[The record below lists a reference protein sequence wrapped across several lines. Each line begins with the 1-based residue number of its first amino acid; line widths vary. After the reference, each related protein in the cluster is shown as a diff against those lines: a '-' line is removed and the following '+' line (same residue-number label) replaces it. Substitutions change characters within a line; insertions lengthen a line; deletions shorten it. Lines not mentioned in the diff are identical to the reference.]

1 MHGISFANLT
11 ANVIPSYMA
20 TNKKVTRVT
29 AGNEN
34 GVPSGMSRSFVP
46 TPESK
51 SKAAR
56 LRAIAVVLWI
66 LAVAA
71 QIFAIALL
79 FRPPVNITLVV
90 IMIAVD
96 LLLAIVGSVSWKKS
110 NRFDPASEK
119 DRLKFFIQS
128 QLGMFT
134 AVIAFLPLVVFV
146 LTSKNLDKK
155 QKTTLAGIAVG
166 ALAVA
171 GIIGYNFNP
180 PSVEEYTEQANRVE
194 WLNNGRNHVY
204 WTKAGT
210 VYHIYDDCP
219 YINTART
226 DEIFEGTVAQARELK
241 NIDRL
246 CSRCDHRALEEHSL
260 NESDYV
266 PADKSPRSE

>member
-1 MHGISFANLT
+1 
-11 ANVIPSYMA
+11 MA
-20 TNKKVTRVT
+20 TNKKITRVT
-29 AGNEN
+29 AGTNN
-34 GVPSGMSRSFVP
+34 DTPSGISRTFVP

-51 SKAAR
+51 SKAGR
-56 LRAIAVVLWI
+56 LRVIAVVLWVF
-66 LAVAA
+66 AVAA
-71 QIFAIALL
+71 QIFAIARL
-79 FRPPVNITLVV
+79 FRPPVDTALVI

-96 LLLAIVGSVSWKKS
+96 LLLAVIGSLLWKKS
-110 NRFDPASEK
+110 NRLDPASEK

-134 AVIAFLPLVVFV
+134 AIIAFLPLVVFV
-146 LTSKNLDKK
+146 LMSKNLDKK

-171 GIIGYNFNP
+171 GIIGYDFNP
-180 PSVEEYTEQANRVE
+180 PSVEEYTEQTNRVE
-194 WLNNGRNHVY
+194 WLNNGLNYVY

-241 NIDRL
+241 NITRL
-246 CSRCDHRALEEHSL
+246 CSRCDHRALEERHL
-260 NESDYV
+260 KESDYV
-266 PADKSPRSE
+266 PADKLPQPE